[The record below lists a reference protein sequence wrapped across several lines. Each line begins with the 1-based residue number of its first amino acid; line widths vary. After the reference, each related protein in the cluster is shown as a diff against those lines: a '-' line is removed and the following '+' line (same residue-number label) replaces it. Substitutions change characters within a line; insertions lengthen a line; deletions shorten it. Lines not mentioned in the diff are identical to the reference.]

1 MQYLPSLLLFLAK
14 LIFSPMSTAEI
25 FMQRCL
31 DLALLGIGD
40 VAPNPMVG
48 CVIVHEG
55 VIIGEGYHMKY
66 GEPHAEVNAI
76 HSVKN
81 PELLLEST
89 LYVSLEPCA
98 HFGKTPPCSD
108 LIIESRIPKVVIG
121 TVDPFAEVAGKGI
134 ERMKNAGI
142 EVEVGLLEK
151 ESRSLNRRFFTFH
164 EKKRPYI
171 ILKWAQT
178 LDGFIDTDR
187 TEKQHPTWIT
197 NALAKRLVHKQRSE
211 ESAILI
217 GTNTAEYD
225 NPALT
230 VREWT
235 GAQPIR
241 MVIDRIGRLNPEL
254 HIFDGNVPTWVFT
267 AIERPDSE
275 NLKFIT
281 LDFNQNILP
290 QMMAELYQREILSVI
305 VEGGSELLNSFLEI
319 NLWDEAFVYT
329 GNQFFGKG
337 VAAPHISGKTIAYR
351 KLDDC
356 KLHVFRNKKG

>member
-1 MQYLPSLLLFLAK
+1 
-14 LIFSPMSTAEI
+14 MSNPII

-31 DLALLGIGD
+31 DLALLGMGE

-48 CVIVHEG
+48 CVIVHNG
-55 VIIGEGYHMKY
+55 IIIGEGYHEKF
-66 GEPHAEVNAI
+66 GQAHAEVNAI
-76 HSVKN
+76 RSVQN
-81 PELLLEST
+81 PELLAEST
-89 LYVSLEPCA
+89 LYVSLEPVSLEPCA

-121 TVDPFAEVAGKGI
+121 TIDPFAEVAGKGI

-142 EVEVGLLEK
+142 EVEIGVLEK

-187 TEKQHPTWIT
+187 TEKKHPTWIT
-197 NALAKRLVHKQRSE
+197 NDLSKRLVHKQRSE

-217 GTNTAEYD
+217 GTNTAEFD

-235 GAQPIR
+235 GNQPVR
-241 MVIDRIGRLNPEL
+241 MVIDRLGRLDPGL
-254 HIFDGNVPTWVFT
+254 HIFDGKTLTWVFT
-267 AIERPDSE
+267 TLKKPDSE
-275 NLKFIT
+275 NLKYIT
-281 LDFNQNILP
+281 LDFDQNILP
-290 QMMAELYQREILSVI
+290 QMMAELYRREILSVI
-305 VEGGSELLNSFLEI
+305 VEGGSKFGTKPLFIPVTSSLEKEFRLHTSPGKPLPSENS
-319 NLWDEAFVYT
+319 
-329 GNQFFGKG
+329 
-337 VAAPHISGKTIAYR
+337 TIANYMCSR
-351 KLDDC
+351 EGFEQDL
-356 KLHVFRNKKG
+356 

>member
-1 MQYLPSLLLFLAK
+1 
-14 LIFSPMSTAEI
+14 MSTPQI

-31 DLALLGIGD
+31 DLALLGMGD

-48 CVIVHEG
+48 CVIVHDG
-55 VIIGEGYHMKY
+55 IIIGEGYHRKF
-66 GEPHAEVNAI
+66 GQPHAEVNAI
-76 HSVKN
+76 RSVKN
-81 PELLLEST
+81 PELLTQST

-108 LIIESRIPKVVIG
+108 LIIENRIPVVVIG
-121 TVDPFAEVAGKGI
+121 TIDPFAKVAGKGI

-142 EVEVGLLEK
+142 IVEVGVLEN
-151 ESRSLNRRFFTFH
+151 ECRELNRRFFTFH

-171 ILKWAQT
+171 LLKWAQT

-187 TEKQHPTWIT
+187 TETQHPTWIT
-197 NALAKRLVHKQRSE
+197 NAFAKRLVHKQRSE

-217 GTNTAEYD
+217 GTNTAQYD

-235 GAQPIR
+235 GNQPVR
-241 MVIDRIGRLNPEL
+241 MAIDRVGRLDSNL
-254 HIFDGNVPTWVFT
+254 HIFDSKSLTWIFT
-267 AIERPDSE
+267 GVDKPDSD
-275 NLKFIT
+275 NLKFIR
-281 LDFNQNILP
+281 LNFDQDILP
-290 QMMAELYQREILSVI
+290 QILSELYNRDVLSVI
-305 VEGGSELLNSFLEI
+305 VEGGSVLLNSFLDTG
-319 NLWDEAFVYT
+319 LWDEAFVYT

-337 VAAPHISGKTIAYR
+337 VEAPHISGETIAFQ

-356 KLHVFRNKKG
+356 KLHVLRKK

>member
-1 MQYLPSLLLFLAK
+1 
-14 LIFSPMSTAEI
+14 MSTAET

-48 CVIVHEG
+48 CVIVHNG
-55 VIIGEGYHMKY
+55 LVIGEGFHMKY
-66 GEPHAEVNAI
+66 GGPHAEVNAI
-76 HSVKN
+76 RSVKN
-81 PELLLEST
+81 QELLTEST

-108 LIIESRIPKVVIG
+108 LIIEKRIPRVVIG
-121 TVDPFAEVAGKGI
+121 TIDPFAEVAGKGI
-134 ERMKNAGI
+134 DRMQKAGI
-142 EVEVGLLEK
+142 EVEVGVLEK
-151 ESRSLNRRFFTFH
+151 KCRNLNRRFFTFH
-164 EKKRPYI
+164 EQKRPYI

-187 TEKQHPTWIT
+187 SETQHPTWIT

-230 VREWT
+230 VREWS
-235 GAQPIR
+235 GSQPIR
-241 MVIDRIGRLNPEL
+241 MTIDRTGRLNSGL
-254 HIFDGNVPTWVFT
+254 TIFDQKVPTWVFT
-267 AIERPDSE
+267 GIEKPDTE
-275 NLKFIT
+275 NLKFLK
-281 LDFNQNILP
+281 LDFDRNILP
-290 QMMAELYQREILSVI
+290 QMMDELYRREILSVI
-305 VEGGSELLNSFLEI
+305 VEGGSELLNSFLKL

-337 VAAPHISGKTIAYR
+337 VAAPNISGKVIAYR

-356 KLHVFRNKKG
+356 KLHVLKRV

>member
-1 MQYLPSLLLFLAK
+1 LLFLAK
-14 LIFSPMSTAEI
+14 LIFSLMSIPET

-31 DLALLGIGD
+31 DLALLGMGD

-48 CVIVHEG
+48 CVIVYDG
-55 VIIGEGYHMKY
+55 TIIGEGYHGKF
-66 GEPHAEVNAI
+66 GQPHAEVNAI
-76 HSVKN
+76 RSVQN
-81 PELLLEST
+81 TELLCKST

-108 LIIESRIPKVVIG
+108 LIIENRIPRVVIG
-121 TVDPFAEVAGKGI
+121 TVDPFAKVAGKGI

-142 EVEVGLLEK
+142 EVEVGILEK
-151 ESRSLNRRFFTFH
+151 ECRELNRRFFTFH
-164 EKKRPYI
+164 EKQRPYI
-171 ILKWAQT
+171 LLKWAQT

-187 TEKQHPTWIT
+187 TETQHPTWIT
-197 NALAKRLVHKQRSE
+197 NALSKRLVHKQRSE

-235 GAQPIR
+235 GNQPVR
-241 MVIDRIGRLNPEL
+241 MVIDRARRLDAGL
-254 HIFDGNVPTWVFT
+254 HIFDHKAPTWVFSG
-267 AIERPDSE
+267 EEQPDSE
-275 NLKFIT
+275 NLHFIP
-281 LDFNQNILP
+281 LDFDQNILP
-290 QMMAELYQREILSVI
+290 QLLSELYKRDILSVI
-305 VEGGSELLNSFLEI
+305 VEGGGELLNSFLEVG
-319 NLWDEAFVYT
+319 LWDEAFIYT

-337 VAAPHISGKTIAYR
+337 VAAPHISGETIAFE

-356 KLHVFRNKKG
+356 KLHVLRNR

>member
-1 MQYLPSLLLFLAK
+1 
-14 LIFSPMSTAEI
+14 MSIPEI

-31 DLALLGIGD
+31 DLALLGMGN

-48 CVIVHEG
+48 CAIVHDG
-55 VIIGEGYHMKY
+55 IIIGEGYHEKY
-66 GEPHAEVNAI
+66 GQPHAEVNAI
-76 HSVKN
+76 RAVKN
-81 PELLLEST
+81 PELLAEST

-98 HFGKTPPCSD
+98 HFGKTAPCSD
-108 LIIESRIPKVVIG
+108 LIIENRIPKVVIG
-121 TVDPFAEVAGKGI
+121 TIDPFAEVAGKGI
-134 ERMKNAGI
+134 ERMRKAGI
-142 EVEVGLLEK
+142 DVTVGVLEK
-151 ESRSLNRRFFTFH
+151 KCRTLNRRFFTFH

-187 TEKQHPTWIT
+187 TEAKHPTWIT
-197 NALAKRLVHKQRSE
+197 NDLSKRLVHKQRSE

-217 GTNTAEYD
+217 GTNTAEFD

-235 GAQPIR
+235 GNQPIR
-241 MVIDRIGRLNPEL
+241 MVIDRIGRLNPNL
-254 HIFDGNVPTWVFT
+254 QIFDHKAPTWVFT
-267 AIERPDSE
+267 GIEKPDSE

-281 LDFNQNILP
+281 LDFNENILP
-290 QMMAELYQREILSVI
+290 QILSKLYEKEILSLI
-305 VEGGSELLNSFLEI
+305 VEGGSELLNSFLDM

-337 VAAPHISGKTIAYR
+337 VAAPHISGKTIAFR

-356 KLHVFRNKKG
+356 KLHVLKRMIE

>member
-1 MQYLPSLLLFLAK
+1 
-14 LIFSPMSTAEI
+14 MSIPQI

-31 DLALLGIGD
+31 ELALLGIGD

-55 VIIGEGYHMKY
+55 IIIGEGFHQKY
-66 GEPHAEVNAI
+66 GGPHAEVNAI
-76 HSVKN
+76 RSVSN
-81 PELLLEST
+81 AELLAQST

-108 LIIESRIPKVVIG
+108 LIIENRIPNVVIG
-121 TVDPFAEVAGKGI
+121 TIDPFAKVAGKGI
-134 ERMKNAGI
+134 ERMQNSGI
-142 EVEVGLLEK
+142 TVEVGVLEK
-151 ESRSLNRRFFTFH
+151 ECRNLNRRFFTFH

-171 ILKWAQT
+171 LLKWAQT

-187 TEKQHPTWIT
+187 TEIQHTTWIT
-197 NALAKRLVHKQRSE
+197 NALSKRLVHKQRSE

-235 GAQPIR
+235 GNQPIR
-241 MVIDRIGRLNPEL
+241 LVIDRTGRLNPDL
-254 HIFDGNVPTWVFT
+254 HLFDDKAPTWIFT
-267 AIERPDSE
+267 SLRKQETGNR
-275 NLKFIT
+275 KYIT
-281 LDFNQNILP
+281 LDFNQDILP
-290 QMMAELYQREILSVI
+290 QILSELYDRNILSVV
-305 VEGGSELLNSFLEI
+305 VEGGSILLNSFLQD

-337 VAAPHISGKTIAYR
+337 VSAPEISGKTIGFE

-356 KLHVFRNKKG
+356 KLHVIRNV